1 MSSIG
6 DRINKMYVDDINMLR
21 AQVLELS
28 NLLKSKNNEC
38 NELKDENQIL
48 ENRCEAFYNRIGEL
62 RTNVQVELNPPEYA
76 KS

>member
-1 MSSIG
+1 MSSIS
-6 DRINKMYVDDINMLR
+6 DRIKKMYVEDINILR

-38 NELKDENQIL
+38 NELKGENQIL

-62 RTNVQVELNPPEYA
+62 RMNVQVDRNPPAYA
-76 KS
+76 QK

>member
-28 NLLKSKNNEC
+28 NLLESKNNEC

-62 RTNVQVELNPPEYA
+62 RMNIQVDRNPPAYDR
-76 KS
+76 K

>member
-6 DRINKMYVDDINMLR
+6 DRINKMQVDDIAMLR

-62 RTNVQVELNPPEYA
+62 RMNIQVDRNPPAYA
-76 KS
+76 QK

>member
-1 MSSIG
+1 MSSIS
-6 DRINKMYVDDINMLR
+6 DRINKMYVEDINMLR

-28 NLLKSKNNEC
+28 NLLESKNNEC

-62 RTNVQVELNPPEYA
+62 RMNVQVELSPPEYA
-76 KS
+76 QK